1 MQNII
6 NNEKSSNIK
15 NQTKK
20 YLSFEERRMIEKMI
34 KEWLSLRKIWWILWR
49 WKSTIWDEIK
59 NNSTFHDWYK
69 AELAHKKFLQNQL
82 KKRNKD
88 KIETNTKLQEYIISK
103 LKEDWSP
110 EEISWRLKKFHNDKD
125 LDSYIWYVCF
135 ETIYKF
141 IYSKNWI
148 KFWLP
153 RLLRRHKHKRTKWY
167 SRKSRSISDVIKNR
181 VSIHSRPKVINARKR
196 IGDFESDS
204 VIFSNQKQVLNV
216 NVDRKSRLLRF
227 ELVEDKTAI
236 SSIAVQKKIVYEF
249 EEYWLDI
256 YSFTYDNWTENVY
269 HSELHNFWV
278 KTYFC
283 DTYSSWQK
291 WTVENMNMFIRQYL
305 PKNTDLSKL
314 TLQDLQ
320 NIQEK
325 LNNRPRKCLN
335 YLSPNEFFYK
345 ETWVKLF

>member
-1 MQNII
+1 MRNII
-6 NNEKSSNIK
+6 NNEKSSN
-15 NQTKK
+15 TKE
-20 YLSFEERRMIEKMI
+20 YLNFEERRMIEKMK
-34 KEWLSLRKIWWILWR
+34 KEWLSLRKIWKVLWR

-59 NNSTFHDWYK
+59 NNSTFYDWYK
-69 AELAHKKFLQNQL
+69 AELAHKKSLKNQL
-82 KKRNKD
+82 LKRNKD
-88 KIETNTKLQEYIISK
+88 KIETNPKLQEYIINQ

-110 EEISWRLKKFHNDKD
+110 EEISWRLKLFHNDKA
-125 LDSYIWYVCF
+125 LDNYIWYVCF

-148 KFWLP
+148 KLWLP
-153 RLLRRHKHKRTKWY
+153 KLLRRHKPKRTKWY
-167 SRKSRSISDVIKNR
+167 SRKQNKTEIIKNK
-181 VSIHSRPKVINARKR
+181 VSIHSRSEKINKRKR

-227 ELVEDKTAI
+227 ELVKDKSAL
-236 SSIAVQKKIVYEF
+236 SSIAVQKNIVYEF
-249 EEYWLDI
+249 EEYSLDI

-269 HSELHNFWV
+269 HTELHQFWV

-283 DTYSSWQK
+283 DTYASRQK

-305 PKNTDLSKL
+305 PRNTDLSQL
-314 TLQDLQ
+314 SLQDLH

-325 LNNRPRKCLN
+325 LNNRPRKCLK

-345 ETWVKLF
+345 ETWVKLY